1 MAQATTVRDA
11 LVGVGIR
18 AELDTIVTEG
28 DRRPPDTAW
37 GEGAFVGAIEE
48 ALIAGRIDVAVH
60 SAKDVPTNEHRALT
74 IAAFLPRADA
84 RDAIALPSGVGA
96 RSLDDLPAGA
106 RVGTDS
112 PRRTAFLRAAR
123 PDIRLHPIH
132 GNVDTRLRRLDDD
145 ETDAL
150 VLAAAGL
157 ERLGRGDRISLHL
170 EPDVMPPAPGQGA
183 LAIQV
188 RATDERVRHAVAALD
203 DPPTRRAVEL
213 ERAVL
218 KATGGGC
225 RAPVGVHAAPR
236 NGELQVTA
244 GYARPDGDLVASVS
258 VKADGSDTSAAADRV
273 ILALVERATALARV
287 AGWPR
292 VIVTRPAAQAAAT
305 RLALVDVGITPLS
318 IPAIDI
324 ELTPGD
330 LLATAVVA
338 LDDVDWVVL
347 TSSNGVRALRQAASQ
362 AGLDLAELAAAARTR
377 WAAVGRATETALLR
391 EGIEVSARPA
401 TEDARGLAAALP
413 SMAGARVLLPRGDL
427 ADGRLPRLLEGHG
440 ASVRTIV
447 AYRTIEAPET
457 SREPLDA
464 ALRDAAAGVVFSS
477 PSTVRGL
484 LELAEALG
492 PDATGT
498 LVSLP
503 VVVVGATTAA
513 AARGR
518 GFTRVTEASSPAPRD
533 VAEAMAGSLN
543 MLEVPV

>member
-1 MAQATTVRDA
+1 MAQATTVREA
-11 LVGVGIR
+11 LVAVGIH

-60 SAKDVPTNEHRALT
+60 SAKDVPTNEHRALS

-84 RDAIALPSGVGA
+84 RDAIVLPAGVGA

-123 PDIRLHPIH
+123 PDLRLHPIH

-157 ERLGRGDRISLHL
+157 ERLGRADRISLHL
-170 EPDVMPPAPGQGA
+170 DPDVMPPAPGQGA
-183 LAIQV
+183 LAVQV

-225 RAPVGVHAAPR
+225 RAPVGVQAAPR
-236 NGELQVTA
+236 NGGLHVTA

-258 VKADGSDTSAAADRV
+258 VDADGSDTSAAADRV

-292 VIVTRPAAQAAAT
+292 VIVTRPAAQAAAA
-305 RLALVDVGITPLS
+305 RLALVDVGITPQS
-318 IPAIDI
+318 VPAIDI

-377 WAAVGRATETALLR
+377 WAAVGRATEAALLR

-427 ADGRLPRLLEGHG
+427 ADGRLPRMLETRG
-440 ASVRTIV
+440 ASVRSIV

-492 PDATGT
+492 PVATRT

-503 VVVVGATTAA
+503 VVVVGATTAV

-533 VAEAMAGSLN
+533 VAEAMAGFLE